1 MISTNKKKI
10 NVAKFL
16 FALIFLVFASS
27 DFSDYYFLTEHY
39 KSEKNAIAEEQF
51 GYVREALEGYQKEAI
66 ENAENVKVNL
76 VADLEKTY
84 NGDMKRLEKDID
96 NLLVTSTF
104 SPFLQVVSADVGKI
118 VFRDLSGNQKDNNDG
133 NAFGEKGVFA
143 DNSINCL
150 SYGPVRSW
158 TNEAK
163 MHFNKKLPFKV
174 KEDIFYKGKIHS
186 FWIFLDVPKELSFS
200 RTLKK
205 LNSTDMAVLEEIYK
219 RYHDLRMFDYIEFI
233 NVAHVFRDK
242 DMFGNKIVSPD
253 GHRQET
259 KVFVVNAPF
268 ILGDVLKLP
277 SEKAKLDK
285 IKSYNKQ
292 YEVVKAQY
300 NKEASPL
307 LSKILTKAL
316 AALALFFLLSNDKKK
331 DEQVV

>member
-10 NVAKFL
+10 NLTKFL
-16 FALIFLVFASS
+16 FALVFLVFASS

-51 GYVREALEGYQKEAI
+51 SYIREALESYQKEAI
-66 ENAENVKVNL
+66 ENAENAKVDL
-76 VADLEKTY
+76 VVDLEKVY

-104 SPFLQVVSADVGKI
+104 SPFLQTVSSHMNKV
-118 VFRDLSGNQKDNNDG
+118 VFRNLTGNQKDNNDG

-143 DNSINCL
+143 DNSVNCL
-150 SYGPVRSW
+150 SFGPVRSW
-158 TNEAK
+158 ENEAK
-163 MHFNKKLPFKV
+163 MHFNKKLPFRV
-174 KEDIFYKGKIHS
+174 VEDIFYKGKIHS

-205 LNSTDMAVLEEIYK
+205 LDSTDMAVLEEIYK
-219 RYHDLRMFDYIEFI
+219 KYHDIRMFDYIEFI
-233 NVAHVFRDK
+233 NAAHVFRDK
-242 DMFGNKIVSPD
+242 DMFGNKIVSPS

-259 KVFVVNAPF
+259 KVFVANAPF
-268 ILGDVLKLP
+268 VLGDVLKLP
-277 SEKAKLDK
+277 SEKARLDK

-292 YEVVKAQY
+292 YEVAKSQY
-300 NKEASPL
+300 EKEAGPL
-307 LSKILTKAL
+307 FSKILMKVF
-316 AALALFFLLSNDKKK
+316 AALTLFLLLSNDKKK